1 MKSEPASSPSRT
13 GFLWWVLRA
22 QWAWGFLS
30 LTFLTEVSRPAVFS
44 ATAAF
49 LAGTV
54 LDRSARQRD
63 GWRRLGAPLALLA
76 FGAAAADLFLGSQ
89 DLLFS
94 ASILVLGIQ
103 SIKFLLPKNSRD
115 GWQLST
121 VSFLEFVAAA
131 AATVEIQFAAFAFLF
146 LGLCAGAMWALQI
159 ERRGEEGDEAARLAH
174 PRFAAKLLLLS
185 AAAGILM
192 AGILFAVTP
201 RIGIGQILR
210 RLGRSEGLTGFSDTI
225 SLREVTGI
233 KADRRVVAR
242 VEFPEL
248 PPGVSPAGLYLRGAT
263 YSRFTGTAWIRPERY
278 RFRVPRSGFHY
289 FVASPP
295 PKTRLATA
303 EISLE
308 AMDNPALFV
317 YGEPC
322 LFEGSLG
329 EVWTEGRGSFSIELP
344 AHPALRYRLQFSP
357 DARRGAL
364 PGPPDSIDYLRL
376 PPGHDDIRKL
386 AGRVTA
392 GGKTDAERAELAL
405 RHFRAGFLYTVVDPA
420 SSIREFLFDKRAG
433 FCEHYASALALLLRA
448 AGIPSRVAAGYLG
461 GEWSDVGK
469 YLIVRQSDA
478 HAWTEGWIG
487 GRWVTLDATPFLGEH
502 SPFYSRTGTPGIY
515 LDWARQRW
523 NKYVVNYS
531 LKMQGEGVAGGW
543 AALGRARAGIGNA
556 FAAGK
561 DLRLRAG
568 RLAALLLALIA
579 CMVLL
584 MRFLCCAGR
593 EGESAA
599 RKKNAI
605 LPPRP
610 YARLI
615 RRLAAAGYRGSP
627 GATVEEMVLGAMT
640 GRPTLAP
647 DALRFL
653 ALYHRERFAARPL
666 SPSEFRE
673 SARLADRIGREI
685 RRPVAGAR

>member
-1 MKSEPASSPSRT
+1 MRSETASSVSRT

-22 QWAWGFLS
+22 QWAWGLLS
-30 LTFLTEVSRPAVFS
+30 LASLTEVSRPAVLS
-44 ATAAF
+44 AAAAF

-54 LDRSARQRD
+54 LDRSAWPRD

-76 FGAAAADLFLGSQ
+76 FGAAAADLFLGSR

-94 ASILVLGIQ
+94 ASVLVLGIQ
-103 SIKFLLPKNSRD
+103 SVKFLLPKNSRD

-131 AATVEIQFAAFAFLF
+131 AATAEIQFAAFAFLF
-146 LGLCAGAMWALQI
+146 LGLCAGSMWALQI
-159 ERRGEEGDEAARLAH
+159 ERRGEEGDETARLTR
-174 PRFAAKLLLLS
+174 PRFVAGLLLLS
-185 AAAGILM
+185 AAAGGLM
-192 AGILFAVTP
+192 TVVLFAVTP

-210 RLGRSEGLTGFSDTI
+210 RLGRAEGLTGFSDTI
-225 SLREVTGI
+225 SLREITGV

-248 PPGVSPAGLYLRGAT
+248 PPGVSLAGLYLRGAT
-263 YSRFTGTAWIRPERY
+263 YSRFSGTTWTRPEQH

-289 FVASPP
+289 LVAPPP
-295 PKTRLATA
+295 PKARLATA
-303 EISLE
+303 EITLE
-308 AMDNPALFV
+308 PMDNPALFV

-322 LFEGSLG
+322 FFEGSLG
-329 EVWTEGRGSFSIELP
+329 EVWTEGRGSFSLGVS
-344 AHPALRYRLQFSP
+344 AHPAVRYRLQFSP

-364 PGPPDSIDYLRL
+364 SGPPPSTDYLRL
-376 PPGHDDIRKL
+376 PSGYDDIRDL

-392 GGKTDAERAELAL
+392 GGKTDAERADLAL
-405 RHFRAGFLYTVVDPA
+405 RHFRGGFRYTIADPA
-420 SSIREFLFDKRAG
+420 SSIREFLFDRKAG

-461 GEWSDVGK
+461 GEWSDFGK

-487 GRWVTLDATPFLGEH
+487 ERWVTLDATPPLGEH

-531 LKMQGEGVAGGW
+531 LKMQAEGVAGGW

-556 FAAGK
+556 FATGK
-561 DLRLRAG
+561 DLRLQAG
-568 RLAALLLALIA
+568 RLAALLLTLIA
-579 CMVLL
+579 CLVLL
-584 MRFLCCAGR
+584 LRFLGGAAR
-593 EGESAA
+593 EGELATG
-599 RKKNAI
+599 KKGAT

-615 RRLAAAGYRGSP
+615 RRLAAAGYRGAP
-627 GATVEEMVLGAMT
+627 GATVEEMVLWAT
-640 GRPTLAP
+640 AGRPGLAP

-653 ALYHRERFAARPL
+653 ALYHRDRFAARPL
-666 SPSEFRE
+666 SPGEFRE
-673 SARLADRIGREI
+673 AARLAGRLGREI
-685 RRPVAGAR
+685 RRPGTGAR